1 MPDISM
7 CRHPD
12 CPARHTC
19 YRHSASGTRPSEFRQ
34 SWMAFQPGPL
44 GMCDHYIPVRSEE
57 QGENR

>member
-34 SWMAFQPGPL
+34 SYGDFRPDLRGRC
-44 GMCDHYIPVRSEE
+44 GYYFPVRSEE
-57 QGENR
+57 QGESR